1 MAAARANGSHAAT
14 EAMLGAIVNG
24 PQDEEQKVEK
34 YTFSDK
40 SFEHFYSVMRH
51 TESWQC
57 AAHTDFLKISSQW
70 AEILS
75 ETLVSLCNHPG

>member
-1 MAAARANGSHAAT
+1 MPPGPLFPPITGGGGSGLVAIGTQPMAAARANGSHAAT

-51 TESWQC
+51 TES
-57 AAHTDFLKISSQW
+57 
-70 AEILS
+70 
-75 ETLVSLCNHPG
+75 